1 MFEIIAFIIFS
12 VLTISMFSIAVLTNN
27 ALYALSSLAA
37 GMIFISAFFFLLNAD
52 FLGAVQIVVYT
63 GAVMALYAFGMM
75 FFDSLSEVKEKI
87 RNPRLV
93 FLLSGMVALIVV
105 VVLIAPIIGE
115 NVEAN
120 YPVHPEYGNS
130 VDVGLILFT
139 KYLLPF
145 EVAAIMLLVAM
156 IGGIVLAGKKMNESY
171 SEMKED
177 EIDEKIRLEEESSI
191 KDAKWHLM
199 PIWYYQQFYFV

>member
-1 MFEIIAFIIFS
+1 MFEEEAFIIFS
-12 VLTISMFSIAVLTNN
+12 ILTISMFSITVMTNN

-93 FLLSGMVALIVV
+93 FLLSGIIALIVV
-105 VVLIAPIIGE
+105 VVLIAPVIGQ
-115 NVEAN
+115 NLKVD
-120 YPVHPEYGNS
+120 YPIHPEYGNS
-130 VDVGLILFT
+130 ADVGIVLFT
-139 KYLLPF
+139 KYLVAF
-145 EVAAIMLLVAM
+145 ELAAIMLLVAM

-171 SEMKED
+171 SEMKEE
-177 EIDEKIRLEEESSI
+177 EIDEKIRLEKASQKEI
-191 KDAKWHLM
+191 KWLLM
-199 PIWYYQQFYFV
+199 PI

>member
-1 MFEIIAFIIFS
+1 MFEVVAFIIFS
-12 VLTISMFSIAVLTNN
+12 VLTISMFGITVLTNN

-37 GMIFISAFFFLLNAD
+37 GMIFISGFFFLLNAD

-87 RNPRLV
+87 KNPRLV

-105 VVLIAPIIGE
+105 VVLIAPIIGQ
-115 NVEAN
+115 NIEAN

-130 VDVGLILFT
+130 VDVGLVLFT

-145 EVAAIMLLVAM
+145 ELAAIMLLVAM
-156 IGGIVLAGKKMNESY
+156 IGGIVLAGKKMDYSY
-171 SEMKED
+171 SEMKEE
-177 EIDEKIRLEEESSI
+177 EIDEKIKQDEALQ
-191 KDAKWHLM
+191 KDVK
-199 PIWYYQQFYFV
+199 

>member
-52 FLGAVQIVVYT
+52 FLGAVQVVVYT
-63 GAVMALYAFGMM
+63 GAIMALYAFGMM

-87 RNPRLV
+87 KNPRLV
-93 FLLSGMVALIVV
+93 FLLSGMVAVLVV
-105 VVLIAPIIGE
+105 VVLIAPVIGQ
-115 NVEAN
+115 NIEAN
-120 YPVHPEYGNS
+120 YPIHPEVGNS
-130 VDVGLILFT
+130 VDVGVVLFT
-139 KYLLPF
+139 KYLIAF
-145 EVAAIMLLVAM
+145 ELAAIMLLVAM

-171 SEMKED
+171 SEMKEE
-177 EIDEKIRLEEESSI
+177 EIDEKIKLEEAAQKEN
-191 KDAKWHLM
+191 K
-199 PIWYYQQFYFV
+199 

>member
-1 MFEIIAFIIFS
+1 MFEIVAFIIFS
-12 VLTISMFSIAVLTNN
+12 VLTISMFSITVLTNN

-52 FLGAVQIVVYT
+52 FLGALQIVVYT

-93 FLLSGMVALIVV
+93 FLLSGMVALLVV
-105 VVLIAPIIGE
+105 VVLIAPILGQNI
-115 NVEAN
+115 EAN
-120 YPVHPEYGNS
+120 YPIHPEYGNS

-139 KYLLPF
+139 KYLIAF
-145 EVAAIMLLVAM
+145 ELAAIMLLVAM
-156 IGGIVLAGKKMNESY
+156 IGGIVLAGKKMDESY
-171 SEMKED
+171 SEMRED
-177 EIDEKIRLEEESSI
+177 EIDEKIRLDEASAKEI
-191 KDAKWHLM
+191 K
-199 PIWYYQQFYFV
+199 

>member
-1 MFEIIAFIIFS
+1 MFEIVAFIIFS
-12 VLTISMFSIAVLTNN
+12 VLTISMFSITVMTNN

-52 FLGAVQIVVYT
+52 FLGALQIVVYT

-87 RNPRLV
+87 KNPRLV
-93 FLLSGMVALIVV
+93 FLLSGMVALIIVI
-105 VVLIAPIIGE
+105 VLIAPLIGE
-115 NVEAN
+115 GVEAN

-130 VDVGLILFT
+130 VDVGLVLFT
-139 KYLLPF
+139 KYLVPF

-177 EIDEKIRLEEESSI
+177 EIDEKIKLDASQ
-191 KDAKWHLM
+191 KDNK
-199 PIWYYQQFYFV
+199 